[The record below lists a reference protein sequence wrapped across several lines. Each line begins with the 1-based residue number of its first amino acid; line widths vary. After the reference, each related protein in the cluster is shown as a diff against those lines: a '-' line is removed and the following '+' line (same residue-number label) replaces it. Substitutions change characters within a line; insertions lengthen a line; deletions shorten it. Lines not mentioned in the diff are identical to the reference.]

1 MDNDGPEAAR
11 RLDWAPVLR
20 AVVDAIRRTPF
31 DAVLSEPS
39 RVFGDVEVRD
49 APSQVASD
57 LADLARVV
65 PLAEFG
71 RLVGEGKAVRLVF
84 SENTKRGLR
93 SGDLAM
99 PTDKSSGLRRAE
111 ARDGAGRIREGA
123 RFQELDKWE
132 RLSHG
137 LVAVARVI
145 SALDVETQIERLIL
159 PRFGGHH
166 SEGVDGV
173 HGGAEEAAY
182 SPQIH

>member
-1 MDNDGPEAAR
+1 MSKMTVPFMV
-11 RLDWAPVLR
+11 VLL
-20 AVVDAIRRTPF
+20 A
-31 DAVLSEPS
+31 LS
-39 RVFGDVEVRD
+39 VMAG
-49 APSQVASD
+49 QGVAF
-57 LADLARVV
+57 AQYANNEQETTFVAEV
-65 PLAEFG
+65 PLLNCDGAPCIEA
-71 RLVGEGKAVRLVF
+71 RIGEGKAVRLVF